1 MVIFTFVHDSGTGV
15 KFRLSNGPGILEAE
29 VAAGFLPTPW
39 RRFGE
44 GIVDFCYGNSV
55 IRLTQLQ
62 QTRAKKLTGT
72 NRPFL
77 LLSLPEDRADS

>member
-1 MVIFTFVHDSGTGV
+1 
-15 KFRLSNGPGILEAE
+15 
-29 VAAGFLPTPW
+29 
-39 RRFGE
+39 
-44 GIVDFCYGNSV
+44 VDFCYGNSV

-77 LLSLPEDRADS
+77 LLSLTEDRADLGSSNLMSERRLFLSSLGRHNEP